1 MQQIPVQ
8 SVPVQNLKVVLGGQ
22 NCELLIYQK
31 TQGLFVDVSANGVA
45 VVNATIARDS
55 VPLVSRNYVG
65 FLGNVL
71 FIDTQGNDDPFYTG
85 IGSRFTLVYLMDAEY
100 ATIV

>member
-8 SVPVQNLKVVLGGQ
+8 SVPVQNLKAVLGGQ

-31 TQGLFVDVSANGVA
+31 NQGLFVDVSADGVA
-45 VVNATIARDS
+45 VVNAVIARDG

-71 FIDTQGNDDPFYTG
+71 FIDTQGNDDPVYTG
-85 IGSRFTLVYLMDAEY
+85 IGSRFTLVYLTDAEY